1 MSSEE
6 KEPIQLLQGTLD
18 LIVLRTLASMGAQH
32 AYQIA
37 TRLQQVSERL
47 LNLNQGT
54 LYPALVRLEQYGWI
68 KGTWGRTES
77 NREAKYYAITKAGE
91 KALNQKRCAGAG
103 WRGWWSGCCLRI
115 SSDEVSQ
122 TSSVEM
128 A

>member
-1 MSSEE
+1 MSTEE
-6 KEPIQLLQGTLD
+6 KESIQLLQGTLD

-68 KGTWGRTES
+68 KGTWGKTES

-91 KALNQKRCAGAG
+91 KALDQEMTRWRRMAG
-103 WRGWWSGCCLRI
+103 L
-115 SSDEVSQ
+115 
-122 TSSVEM
+122 VERLLVEDFQP
-128 A
+128 